1 MKSLAVANLFAAVLS
16 SGGESGG
23 TVLSQEVVT
32 FVIDGITKVIGILT
46 TPPLGI
52 FLTIGI
58 MGSIVGLT
66 MAIVSRVKNA

>member
-1 MKSLAVANLFAAVLS
+1 MKAIAAAHLIAVAESGSASGSVLS
-16 SGGESGG
+16 G
-23 TVLSQEVVT
+23 EVVT

>member
-1 MKSLAVANLFAAVLS
+1 MKALAAAHLIAVA
-16 SGGESGG
+16 ESGSG
-23 TVLSQEVVT
+23 SILSGDVVT

-52 FLTIGI
+52 FLTIGV

>member
-1 MKSLAVANLFAAVLS
+1 MKALAAAYLIAVAESGSGSVLS
-16 SGGESGG
+16 S
-23 TVLSQEVVT
+23 EVVT

>member
-1 MKSLAVANLFAAVLS
+1 MKSLALMAAVLE
-16 SGGESGG
+16 SGGSGG

-58 MGSIVGLT
+58 IGSIVGLT
-66 MAIVSRVKNA
+66 LAIVSRVKNA